1 LVISLDRLERSQ
13 RQEAG
18 LQKKSPNQIDRHI
31 GSRVRARRIML
42 GMSQERL
49 ADALGLTFQQVQ
61 KYEKGVNRIGAS
73 RLLQIAGILDVS
85 IEFFFEGLPGLR
97 AGGFSG
103 DSLVAEFLTRSE
115 SDRLVRGFLRLKD
128 DEARRKVTDLV
139 DWLASVG

>member
-1 LVISLDRLERSQ
+1 M
-13 RQEAG
+13 
-18 LQKKSPNQIDRHI
+18 QKKSPNQIDKHI

-42 GMSQERL
+42 GMSQEKL
-49 ADALGLTFQQVQ
+49 ADALDLTFQQVQ

-73 RLLQIAGILDVS
+73 RLLHIAGILDVS

-103 DSLVAEFLTRSE
+103 DSLMAEFLTRSE

-128 DEARRKVTDLV
+128 DEARRKVADLV
-139 DWLASVG
+139 DWLASVS

>member
-1 LVISLDRLERSQ
+1 ME
-13 RQEAG
+13 
-18 LQKKSPNQIDRHI
+18 KKAPNHIDRHI
-31 GSRVRARRIML
+31 GGRVRARRIML

-73 RLLQIAGILDVS
+73 RLLHIAGILDVG

-97 AGGFSG
+97 PGGFSG
-103 DSLVAEFLTRSE
+103 DSIMAEFLTRSE

-128 DEARRKVTDLV
+128 DEARRKVADLV
-139 DWLASVG
+139 DWLASVS

>member
-1 LVISLDRLERSQ
+1 MQ
-13 RQEAG
+13 
-18 LQKKSPNQIDRHI
+18 KSPNQIDRHI

-97 AGGFSG
+97 AGGFAG

-128 DEARRKVTDLV
+128 EEARRKVADLV
-139 DWLASVG
+139 DWLASVS

>member
-1 LVISLDRLERSQ
+1 M
-13 RQEAG
+13 
-18 LQKKSPNQIDRHI
+18 QKKSPNQIDKHI

-42 GMSQERL
+42 GMSQEKL

-73 RLLQIAGILDVS
+73 RLLHIAGILDVS

-97 AGGFSG
+97 AGGFSD
-103 DSLVAEFLTRSE
+103 DSLVADFLTRPE

-128 DEARRKVTDLV
+128 DEARRKVADLV
-139 DWLASVG
+139 DWLASAG

>member
-97 AGGFSG
+97 AGGFPG

-128 DEARRKVTDLV
+128 DEARRKVADLV

>member
-1 LVISLDRLERSQ
+1 
-13 RQEAG
+13 
-18 LQKKSPNQIDRHI
+18 LQKSPNQIDKHI

-85 IEFFFEGLPGLR
+85 IEFFFEGLPGMR

-128 DEARRKVTDLV
+128 DEARKKVADLV
-139 DWLASVG
+139 DWLASVS

>member
-1 LVISLDRLERSQ
+1 MQ
-13 RQEAG
+13 
-18 LQKKSPNQIDRHI
+18 KSPNQIDKHI

-42 GMSQERL
+42 GMSQKRL

-85 IEFFFEGLPGLR
+85 IEFFFEGLPGMR

-128 DEARRKVTDLV
+128 DEARKKAADLV

>member
-1 LVISLDRLERSQ
+1 MQ
-13 RQEAG
+13 
-18 LQKKSPNQIDRHI
+18 KSPNQIDKHI

-42 GMSQERL
+42 GMSQEKL

-73 RLLQIAGILDVS
+73 RLLHIASILDVS
-85 IEFFFEGLPGLR
+85 IEFFFEGLPGMR

-128 DEARRKVTDLV
+128 EEARRKVADLV
-139 DWLASVG
+139 DWLASVS

>member
-1 LVISLDRLERSQ
+1 
-13 RQEAG
+13 
-18 LQKKSPNQIDRHI
+18 LQKSPNQIDKHI

-61 KYEKGVNRIGAS
+61 KYEKGVNRVGAS
-73 RLLQIAGILDVS
+73 RLLQIAGILDVN
-85 IEFFFEGLPGLR
+85 IEFFFEGLPGIQ

-115 SDRLVRGFLRLKD
+115 SDRLMRGFLRLKD
-128 DEARRKVTDLV
+128 DEARKKVADLV